1 MHSLRTA
8 MLLATVAAVGLAA
21 CTSGGGT
28 PSSGGSA
35 SSGDATGSPGT
46 ASASSSDVS
55 FVVDGTTTYGTLEIP
70 AHRSGQRLAA
80 ALLIPGSGPT
90 DRNGNDVKLGV
101 TADTLGLIAG
111 ILARQGIMTFRY
123 DKYFAGQ
130 TGAGKFAG
138 DPGAI
143 TMTSFVRM
151 ADAAYNFLRS
161 QPQADPGKM
170 LVVGHSEGGL
180 IALSVANS
188 VTDKPAGLALLEP
201 QDERILDLIN
211 IQADEAINNAVAQ
224 GQLSVAQ
231 ARSNGRLVKQAI
243 SQFRA
248 GQPVSTE
255 GMAPFVVQ
263 LLASEILTPSNVRFE
278 RSNDDIYPPA
288 LAAKVKS
295 GTRVLVTVGTRDPNV
310 PPSTIG
316 PLVRALKGAGT
327 TGPGLQLLQGTD
339 HFMHLPDQPNTR
351 PVLAPAAI
359 TAIQRWAQP
368 FASAP

>member
-1 MHSLRTA
+1 MRSQTNA
-8 MLLATVAAVGLAA
+8 MFLAAVAAVGLAA
-21 CTSGGGT
+21 CTSGGGA
-28 PSSGGSA
+28 PSPGGSV
-35 SSGDATGSPGT
+35 SSGDASSSGT
-46 ASASSSDVS
+46 VPASSSNVS
-55 FVVDGTTTYGTLEIP
+55 FVMDGTTTYGTLEIP
-70 AHRSGQRLAA
+70 AHRDGQRLAA

-90 DRNGNDVKLGV
+90 DRNGDDVKLGV

-111 ILARQGIMTFRY
+111 ILARQDIMTFRY
-123 DKYFAGQ
+123 DKYFSGQ
-130 TGAGKFAG
+130 TGAGRFAS
-138 DPGAI
+138 DPGTI
-143 TMTSFVRM
+143 TMESFVRM

-161 QPQADPGKM
+161 RPQADPGKM
-170 LVVGHSEGGL
+170 LIVGHSEGGM
-180 IALSVANS
+180 IALSVADS

-211 IQADEAINNAVAQ
+211 IQADEAINNAVVQ

-248 GQPVSTE
+248 RQPVSTK

-278 RSNDDIYPPA
+278 RTNDEIYPPA
-288 LAAKVKS
+288 LAATVKG

-359 TAIQRWAQP
+359 TAIQQWAQP
-368 FASAP
+368 FAASS